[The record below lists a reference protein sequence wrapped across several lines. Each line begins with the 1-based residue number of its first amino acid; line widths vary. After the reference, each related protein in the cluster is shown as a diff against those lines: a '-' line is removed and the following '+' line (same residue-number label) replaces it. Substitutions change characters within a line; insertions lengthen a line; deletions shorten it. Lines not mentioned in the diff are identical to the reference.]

1 MFDIKMFKI
10 GLTRKMNAQLI
21 QKYFISE
28 YSGHRYMSL
37 MSVFK
42 LLDETLDK
50 EMEKE

>member
-1 MFDIKMFKI
+1 MFKT
-10 GLTRKMNAQLI
+10 GLPRKMNAQLI

-28 YSGHRYMSL
+28 YNGHRYMSL

-42 LLDETLDK
+42 LPNETLDR